1 MGFYYLDISL
11 MERFCHAFA
20 LRLFD
25 TAQDPIAAFSEH
37 DLAKLDSAL
46 NNPRQTFGGKDLYPA
61 FADKAAILW
70 YSLNKNHPF
79 PNGNKRI
86 STASV
91 LVFMYINGYWID
103 VPINDMVA
111 KALYIATSQAD
122 DKEGVLKDL
131 SVWISV
137 NLRLEMES
145 TGIRVKI
152 VD

>member
-1 MGFYYLDISL
+1 MRFYYLDVSL

-20 LRLFD
+20 LRLFNTD
-25 TAQDPIAAFSEH
+25 QDPIAAFSEH

-103 VPINDMVA
+103 VPINEMVD
-111 KALYIATSQAD
+111 KALYIATSQAE
-122 DKEGVLKDL
+122 DKEGVLRDL
-131 SVWISV
+131 GVWISA
-137 NLRLEMES
+137 NLKPEIES

-152 VD
+152 SG